1 MSTKIGD
8 MVVRI
13 LGDNSNFDKSM
24 DNVENRFKKASETLA
39 KTGKSL
45 TKFVTLPI
53 LGIAAASVKAAADME
68 MSEAAFTTMLGSA
81 EAAKNML
88 MDLTTFASKTP
99 FGLKD
104 LKGATQTLL
113 QFGVESR
120 DIMPTLQAIGDV
132 AGGNADRMK
141 SLSLAYGQATSAGR
155 LMGQDLLQMIN
166 AGFNPLQVIAE
177 QTGETMLELK
187 KRMEDGAI
195 SADELADA
203 FKYAA
208 SEGGQFF
215 GGMER
220 GSQTLT
226 GQLSTLKDEAV
237 QLGIS
242 FGKVLLPALK
252 DITQNL
258 TAFAKRFSNFNDEQ
272 KKAIITFSLVA
283 AAIGPVVLGVGKL
296 VIALPK
302 LRAGFILL
310 KASVIKLNVAML
322 ANPLFLA
329 GAAVAAGILLV
340 VSALN
345 KAKKAAAEF
354 AENSDVSYMK
364 SLEENIIALEFF
376 ETQLNILK
384 KGNEDGLLGSKY
396 SSYNIGILEDALAI
410 SRKIVTAQ
418 QDIKAETEETAK
430 KQSEADVR
438 REASLKRIQDGIDR
452 IAKKKADAV
461 AAAVAEEKRLAEV
474 AEQEQAVIS
483 ATQKDI
489 IRRAENIDGIIGIH
503 LLTEIE
509 GLKIKIK
516 MRKDALELHYREVKA
531 GLHSASESQ
540 RFTRDQNKQID
551 ETAARVK
558 LLMDAEAVITK
569 IKDEANRKETAFMAK
584 QEEFRYSA
592 IDGIKE
598 ETVATEELVDATDE
612 LTESTGELSEAQK
625 EAYDEQIYALE
636 TIKSLGQGIADMV
649 AGDIAGAVTAFGN
662 TVSAIG
668 KESES
673 IETVVAGEVLGLIGT
688 VIGAVE
694 QYGNQLV
701 AVRQG
706 IASRVLEIADMM
718 LSVQMANLDT
728 LYKAQ
733 KRDSDKRLSDLDDEE
748 QAALE
753 AAGYGEK
760 TPLEEALAKE
770 VALKKEVAD
779 LWAAGRRKQAIEAE
793 TELAGVQATL
803 KRLTI
808 EEEFATK
815 RQKILDE
822 QEQAEKDYLNARAQ
836 FEYQLAI
843 NNKAIKH
850 AEIGMAE
857 QAAISGVP
865 LSWTKKGKESIA
877 SIKTQFSELEGIVS
891 SISIPAPVLLAEGG
905 VVMPKPGGTL
915 AQIAEAGVPEVVL
928 PLDRLESLFEKNTM
942 PKVGDPIAKVTE
954 TVIPDIVFPLDK
966 LESLTH
972 LSTGGVVMPKV
983 GGTIAKI
990 AEAGIPEVVFPLD
1003 RLESFLEKNAMASNS
1018 EGMTHLQVMLD
1029 SKPILEKIFPASR
1042 NGTVLISARAVV

>member
-13 LGDNSNFDKSM
+13 LGDNTNFDKAM
-24 DNVENRFKKASETLA
+24 DNVENRFKKSSEKLS
-39 KTGKSL
+39 KIGMSL
-45 TKFVTLPI
+45 TKAITLPI
-53 LGIAAASVKAAADME
+53 LAIAAASVKAAADME

-88 MDLTTFASKTP
+88 MDLTNFASKTP

-132 AGGNADRMK
+132 SGGNAERMK

-220 GSQTLT
+220 GSETLT

-258 TAFAKRFSNFNDEQ
+258 TEFAKRFSNFNDEQ

-283 AAIGPVVLGVGKL
+283 AAVGPVVLGIGKL

-340 VSALN
+340 ASALS

-354 AENSDVSYMK
+354 AENSDVSVDQ
-364 SLEENIIALEFF
+364 SLDENIAALEYF
-376 ETQLNILK
+376 EKQLKTIK
-384 KGNEDGLLGSKY
+384 KEVGDVGSKY
-396 SSYNIGILEDALAI
+396 SIFDIQILEDELSIA
-410 SRKIVTAQ
+410 RKIVSAQ
-418 QDIKAETEETAK
+418 REIKAVTDETAK

-474 AEQEQAVIS
+474 AEQERAVINS
-483 ATQKDI
+483 TQEDI
-489 IRRAENIDGIIGIH
+489 IRRADNIDGIIGIH

-509 GLKIKIK
+509 GLKLKIK

-540 RFTRDQNKQID
+540 RFTIDQNRELD
-551 ETAARVK
+551 EKSARLK

-569 IKDEANRKETAFMAK
+569 IRDEANRKETAFMAK

-598 ETVATEELVDATDE
+598 ETGATEELVDATDDLTDSTEE
-612 LTESTGELSEAQK
+612 LTEAQIEQQEEQK
-625 EAYDEQIYALE
+625 ELFDQQIDSLE
-636 TIKSLGQGIADMV
+636 TIKSLGQAVADLV
-649 AGDIAGAVTAFGN
+649 SGDIAGAFTYFGN
-662 TVSAIG
+662 AVSAVG
-668 KESES
+668 KEAGS
-673 IETVVAGEVLGLIGT
+673 IETVVAGEVLGLVGT

-694 QYGNQLV
+694 KFKNRMVSVQQE
-701 AVRQG
+701 
-706 IASRVLEIADMM
+706 IANRVLQISDMM
-718 LSVQMANLDT
+718 LTVQMKNLDT
-728 LYKAQ
+728 LYNRE
-733 KRDSDKRLSDLDDEE
+733 KRISAKRLSDLDREE

-753 AAGYGEK
+753 AAGYGAR
-760 TPLEEALAKE
+760 TAMEEALAKE
-770 VALKKEVAD
+770 DALKKEVDD

-793 TELAGVQATL
+793 TELAGIQATL
-803 KRLTI
+803 ERLKI
-808 EEEFATK
+808 EDEFAIR
-815 RQKILDE
+815 RQKIIE
-822 QEQAEKDYLNARAQ
+822 EQAKAEKEYMNARAV
-836 FEYQLAI
+836 FEYKLAI
-843 NNKAIKH
+843 SNRNIKL
-850 AEIGMAE
+850 AEIGIAE
-857 QAAISGVP
+857 AAAISDVP
-865 LSWTKKGKESIA
+865 WSWTKAGKETISEIE
-877 SIKTQFSELEGIVS
+877 SQFSALEGIIS
-891 SISIPAPVLLAEGG
+891 SISIPAPVLLAE
-905 VVMPKPGGTL
+905 
-915 AQIAEAGVPEVVL
+915 
-928 PLDRLESLFEKNTM
+928 
-942 PKVGDPIAKVTE
+942 
-954 TVIPDIVFPLDK
+954 
-966 LESLTH
+966 
-972 LSTGGVVMPKV
+972 GGVVMPKV

-1003 RLESFLEKNAMASNS
+1003 RLESFLEKNAMASTS

>member
-1 MSTKIGD
+1 MATKIGD

-24 DNVENRFKKASETLA
+24 DNVEKRFKKASETLA

-53 LGIAAASVKAAADME
+53 LGIAAASVKAAADIE
-68 MSEAAFTTMLGSA
+68 MTEAAFTTMLGSA

-88 MDLTTFASKTP
+88 KDLTNFAAKTP

-104 LKGATQTLL
+104 LTGATQTLI

-132 AGGNADRMK
+132 SGGNAERMK

-166 AGFNPLQVIAE
+166 AGFNPLQVIADK
-177 QTGETMLELK
+177 TGESMLELK

-203 FKYAA
+203 FKSAA

-258 TAFAKRFSNFNDEQ
+258 TEFAKRFSNFNDEQ

-283 AAIGPVVLGVGKL
+283 AAVGPVVLGIGKL
-296 VIALPK
+296 VLVLPK
-302 LRAGFILL
+302 LRAGFVLL

-354 AENSDVSYMK
+354 AENRNVTYDQ
-364 SLEENIIALEFF
+364 SLDENIEALGYF
-376 ETQLNILK
+376 ENQLKIIK
-384 KGNEDGLLGSKY
+384 KDVGEVGSKY
-396 SSYNIGILEDALAI
+396 SLFDIQILEKELLIA
-410 SRKIVTAQ
+410 RNIVRAQ
-418 QDIKAETEETAK
+418 RENKSIVEETAR
-430 KQSEADVR
+430 KQSEADAV
-438 REASLKRIQDGIDR
+438 REATQQRIQEAMDR
-452 IAKKKADAV
+452 VAKKKADA
-461 AAAVAEEKRLAEV
+461 ATEEKRLAEA
-474 AEQEQAVIS
+474 AEQEHAVIS
-483 ATQKDI
+483 ATQENI
-489 IRRAENIDGIIGIH
+489 IRRLANIDTLITSGV
-503 LLTEIE
+503 LKDIE
-509 GLKIKIK
+509 GTKLKIK
-516 MRKDALELHYREVKA
+516 MRKDALELHEREVKA
-531 GLHSASESQ
+531 GVHSASESI
-540 RFTRDQNKQID
+540 RFTKDQNKELGVQFD
-551 ETAARVK
+551 RLK
-558 LLMDAEAVITK
+558 LLEDAEAVTRK
-569 IKDEANRKETAFMAK
+569 IRDEANRKETAFMDK
-584 QEEFRYSA
+584 QEEFRNSA
-592 IDGIKE
+592 IDGIKDETAVTE
-598 ETVATEELVDATDE
+598 ELITATDDLTDATEEL
-612 LTESTGELSEAQK
+612 TE
-625 EAYDEQIYALE
+625 EQIEQQKVQKDLFDQQIDSLE
-636 TIKSLGQGIADMV
+636 TIKSLGQAVADLIS
-649 AGDIAGAVTAFGN
+649 GDIAGAFTYFGN
-662 TVSAIG
+662 TVSAVG
-668 KESES
+668 KEAGS
-673 IETVVAGEVLGLIGT
+673 IETVVAGELLGLVGT
-688 VIGAVE
+688 AIGAVE
-694 QYGNQLV
+694 EYQNRIV
-701 AVRQG
+701 AVQQG
-706 IASRVLEIADMM
+706 IANRVLEISDMM
-718 LSVQMANLDT
+718 LSVQMKNLDT
-728 LYKAQ
+728 LYKHE
-733 KRDSDKRLSDLDDEE
+733 KKISDKKLSDLDKEE
-748 QAALE
+748 QVALE
-753 AAGYGEK
+753 AAGYGVK
-760 TPLEEALAKE
+760 TPMEEAQEKEAALQKE
-770 VALKKEVAD
+770 VSD
-779 LWAAGRRKQAIEAE
+779 LWAAGRRKTAIEKE

-803 KRLTI
+803 DRLTI

-815 RQKILDE
+815 RQLILDE
-822 QEQAEKDYLNARAQ
+822 QAQAEKDYMNARAQ

-843 NNKAIKH
+843 NNKAIKI
-850 AEIGMAE
+850 AEIGIAE
-857 QAAISGVP
+857 AAAISDVP
-865 LSWTKKGKESIA
+865 FSWTKSGKASIA
-877 SIKTQFSELEGIVS
+877 AIESQFSSLEGIVS
-891 SISIPAPVLLAEGG
+891 SISIPAPVQLA
-905 VVMPKPGGTL
+905 
-915 AQIAEAGVPEVVL
+915 A
-928 PLDRLESLFEKNTM
+928 
-942 PKVGDPIAKVTE
+942 
-954 TVIPDIVFPLDK
+954 
-966 LESLTH
+966 
-972 LSTGGVVMPKV
+972 GGVVMPKV